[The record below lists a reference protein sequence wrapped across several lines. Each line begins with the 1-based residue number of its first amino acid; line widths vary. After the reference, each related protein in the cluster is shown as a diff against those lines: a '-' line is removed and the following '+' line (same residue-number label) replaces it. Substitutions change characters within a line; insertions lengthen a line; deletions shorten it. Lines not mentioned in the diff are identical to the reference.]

1 MKIIKLQGRA
11 DFNWASKSQNQ
22 SCHYYQS
29 IKRVNIFINQW
40 ELKVNT
46 GNLPEARENPK
57 QSWDWF

>member
-11 DFNWASKSQNQ
+11 DFKWASKSQSQ

-29 IKRVNIFINQW
+29 IKKVNIFINQW

-46 GNLPEARENPK
+46 GNLLEARENTK
-57 QSWDWF
+57 QIWDWF

>member
-11 DFNWASKSQNQ
+11 DFNWALKSQNQ
-22 SCHYYQS
+22 SCHYQS

-46 GNLPEARENPK
+46 GNLLEARENPK

>member
-11 DFNWASKSQNQ
+11 DFNWALNQ
-22 SCHYYQS
+22 SCHYQS

-46 GNLPEARENPK
+46 GNLLEARENPK